1 MARDGELRTESQD
14 RGFEAGGEAPVLEVR
29 GLTTEFPAP
38 GGAFRVVDEVSLSI
52 GRGDVLCLVGESG
65 CGKSMAALSIL
76 GLVPEPGRV
85 TAGEIL
91 FGGKDLRGLS
101 GEEMRKIRGDRISMV
116 FQEPM
121 SALNPVFTVGEQVS
135 EVLRYHR
142 RMSSREALESA
153 EGLLKLVG
161 IPDPAG
167 RLGSYPHQM
176 SGGMQQRIL
185 IAMAMA
191 CEPDLIIADEPT
203 TALDVTVQ
211 AQILRL
217 MEKLIRGKGKSLL
230 LITHDLGVVAEVAD
244 RVCVMYAGVIVE
256 RGGVMELF
264 SDPLHPYTRG
274 LLDSLPTPGRREF
287 RSIQGA
293 VPDPG
298 ALPGGCRFH
307 PRCRKAREVCIR
319 VEPQPVKEGDREVRC
334 HFPGKERG

>member
-1 MARDGELRTESQD
+1 MPINSL
-14 RGFEAGGEAPVLEVR
+14 LEVIN
-29 GLTTEFPAP
+29 LTTTFPVD
-38 GGAFRVVDEVSLSI
+38 GGSLKAVDRVSFSLREGEI
-52 GRGDVLCLVGESG
+52 LCLVGESG
-65 CGKSMAALSIL
+65 CGKSMTALSIL
-76 GLVPEPGRV
+76 RLVPEPG
-85 TAGEIL
+85 TITGGELL
-91 FGGKDLRGLS
+91 FRGQDLMRLGN
-101 GEEMRKIRGDRISMV
+101 EEMRSIRGDRISMI

-142 RMSSREALESA
+142 GMEPGAAMAATAR
-153 EGLLKLVG
+153 LLKSAG
-161 IPDPAG
+161 ISDSD
-167 RLGSYPHQM
+167 RRVHDYPHQM

-217 MEKLIRGKGKSLL
+217 METLIRERGKSLL

-256 RGGVMELF
+256 TACVGELF
-264 SDPLHPYTRG
+264 ADPLHPYTMG
-274 LLDSLPTPGRREF
+274 LMGSLPTPGRREY
-287 RSIQGA
+287 RSIPGA
-293 VPDPG
+293 VPDLA

-307 PRCRKAREVCIR
+307 PRCTRAQRQCVEEEPDLVMRKGR
-319 VEPQPVKEGDREVRC
+319 GVRC
-334 HFPGKERG
+334 HFPGKNG